1 MYERWEPRGPA
12 GRLRHHLSTVIDW
25 GLARQIAGVVA
36 GEGTN
41 GAGSPAPLDGLP
53 AAAADSERLVTA
65 YTGLRPPGAL
75 PRPESLDRRG
85 WIDANVRSLRP
96 LLEPLGDR
104 LGSELG
110 PLAAPVRAVAGVL
123 VAAEVGALFG
133 YMSRHV
139 LGQYEL
145 MLLDSAA
152 PARLLFVAPNLDEA
166 VSSLDAD
173 ADQLLRW
180 VALHETTHALQFEGV
195 PWLREHL
202 AGLVRELLRT
212 AEVSIDPGKL
222 VRLPSGADVRALVD
236 AVREG
241 DLLSLVTAPEQRAL
255 LDRAQAT
262 MSVLEGYAEHVMDAV
277 GAAVLP
283 SLPQLRAGLE
293 RRRSTRSAASRWL
306 ARLLGLDLK
315 LRQYRLGKRFSDE
328 VVAAA
333 GIDALNRVWTGPEA
347 LPTLPELEDPATWLE
362 RTRVPL
368 VTKS

>member
-41 GAGSPAPLDGLP
+41 GVGSPAALDGLP

-104 LGSELG
+104 LGAELG

-173 ADQLLRW
+173 A
-180 VALHETTHALQFEGV
+180 
-195 PWLREHL
+195 
-202 AGLVRELLRT
+202 
-212 AEVSIDPGKL
+212 
-222 VRLPSGADVRALVD
+222 
-236 AVREG
+236 VREG

-277 GAAVLP
+277 GVDVLP

-347 LPTLPELEDPATWLE
+347 LPTLPELEDPAT
-362 RTRVPL
+362 
-368 VTKS
+368 

>member
-1 MYERWEPRGPA
+1 M
-12 GRLRHHLSTVIDW
+12 TMIDW
-25 GLARQIAGVVA
+25 GLTRQIAGVIA
-36 GEGTN
+36 GEGAN
-41 GAGSPAPLDGLP
+41 GSSTPARLEGLP
-53 AAAADSERLVTA
+53 AAAAESERLVSA
-65 YTGLRPPGAL
+65 YTGLRAPGSL
-75 PRPESLDRRG
+75 PRAEALDRRG
-85 WIDANVRSLRP
+85 WIDANVTSLRP
-96 LLEPLGDR
+96 LLQPLGDR

-110 PLAAPVRAVAGVL
+110 PLAAPVRAVAGVV

-145 MLLDSAA
+145 MLLDSTA
-152 PARLLFVAPNLDEA
+152 PARLLFVAPNLAEA
-166 VSSLDAD
+166 RSNLDAD
-173 ADQLLRW
+173 AGELLRW

-202 AGLVRELLRT
+202 SGLVRELLRT
-212 AEVSIDPGKL
+212 AEVSVDAGKL
-222 VRLPSGADVRALVD
+222 LRLPSGADLRSLVD

-241 DLLSLVTAPEQRAL
+241 DLLSLVTGPEQRAL

-262 MSVLEGYAEHVMDAV
+262 MAVIEGYAEHVMDAV
-277 GAAVLP
+277 GASVLP

-293 RRRSTRSAASRWL
+293 RRRSSRSAAARWL
-306 ARLLGLDLK
+306 ARLLGLELK
-315 LRQYRLGKRFSDE
+315 MRQYRLGKDFSDR
-328 VVAAA
+328 VVAAG

-347 LPTLPELEDPATWLE
+347 LPTLRELEDPGVWLE

>member
-1 MYERWEPRGPA
+1 
-12 GRLRHHLSTVIDW
+12 
-25 GLARQIAGVVA
+25 
-36 GEGTN
+36 
-41 GAGSPAPLDGLP
+41 
-53 AAAADSERLVTA
+53 
-65 YTGLRPPGAL
+65 
-75 PRPESLDRRG
+75 
-85 WIDANVRSLRP
+85 
-96 LLEPLGDR
+96 
-104 LGSELG
+104 
-110 PLAAPVRAVAGVL
+110 
-123 VAAEVGALFG
+123 
-133 YMSRHV
+133 
-139 LGQYEL
+139 
-145 MLLDSAA
+145 MLLDSTA

-166 VSSLDAD
+166 VSSLDVD
-173 ADQLLRW
+173 ADELLRW

-212 AEVSIDPGKL
+212 AEVSIDAGKL
-222 VRLPSGADVRALVD
+222 VRLPSGSDVRALVD

-255 LDRAQAT
+255 LDQAQAA

-277 GAAVLP
+277 GVAVLP

-293 RRRSTRSAASRWL
+293 RRRSTRSTVSRWL
-306 ARLLGLDLK
+306 SRLLGLDLK

-333 GIDALNRVWTGPEA
+333 GIDGLNRVWTGPDA
-347 LPTLPELEDPATWLE
+347 LPTLPELEDPARWLE